1 MGPGLPHG
9 TSPPGSDPRSDPGA
23 WPRALPG
30 SARGR
35 LRAEGPRHDN
45 GILGN
50 RIVNPFFHSRSAVAA
65 DRLLHARQALAQVI
79 GSHDRHELDLGAD
92 AKEETLSDIGNLR

>member
-9 TSPPGSDPRSDPGA
+9 TSPPGSDPGA

-30 SARGR
+30 GR
-35 LRAEGPRHDN
+35 LRAEGPRDDN

-92 AKEETLSDIGNLR
+92 AKEETLSDIGDLR